1 METPEGPSDAEFIAR
16 VRNGDLEAYG
26 ELYARHHHAAE
37 RMARQLV
44 PANDADD
51 LASDA
56 FAKVLDALRA
66 GGGPDVSFR
75 AYLLTTVRR
84 VHVDRIRSGKKVQS
98 TDDIASYEREPET
111 FDDPTVTGFES
122 GAAAKA
128 FASLPERWQ
137 AVLWH
142 TEVEGEKPAAIA
154 PLLGLT
160 ANGVSALA
168 YRAREGLRQAYLQQH
183 LADVAG
189 DRCRWTTERL
199 GAYVRGGLTKREN
212 KNVREHLDECAKCTA
227 VYLELVEVNSALP
240 ALLAPALL
248 GTAGLG
254 YLAAASGAK
263 VGLVGFFVTG
273 WKKVTE
279 NSTRTAVGAGAV
291 VVVAVAATLAAMA
304 LTGNHTPPAAID
316 QPSQPSQPTAPP
328 ANPTQQPTQPPVKP
342 PVKPTAKPPATKPT
356 QPPASNPTTAPTS
369 APTSAPT
376 TAPSTP
382 APTQTTTVPTPPPTT
397 PTPPKPT
404 PTTPIHYPGMVTIS
418 IPRSGGA
425 PTTQGTGGGAP
436 ATQGGAGAPASAQGG
451 GAPASAR
458 GGSAPVMERSGGS
471 QASAAAS
478 AASGVRFVITIK
490 PPAKNANPV
499 VIQLTYGAELEWPL
513 TTNPPGWTCVKA
525 TGSCTAADAANP
537 QPMAVTF
544 DAPTGGSAADRTF
557 TVSAKT
563 GRLYDSDAATLQPTA
578 STDENLLKILD
589 GRTDPD
595 VHHRILTVA
604 PRANRTKVTL
614 KITYGDALEWPI
626 AANPAGWKCS
636 QTASTC
642 TAADPDKP
650 APLPADFD
658 VPDKSP
664 AAARTFTVTAQADLV
679 SDTDS
684 EVLPAVQQD
693 ESLLQII
700 TPTPGQDPNPFVYN
714 RFLKVN
720 GAQGQR
726 VELDISWG
734 RNLVFL
740 PSFDLGWTCDRTS
753 DIRRATCW
761 TNNYKKPLNS
771 EWNAFFPGKGPDNS
785 VTVHARVGG
794 REDTDSVQIPP
805 SQSRR

>member
-1 METPEGPSDAEFIAR
+1 METPDAPSDAELIAR

-56 FAKVLDALRA
+56 FAKVLDALRG

-84 VHVDRIRSGKKVQS
+84 VHVDRIRSGKKVQT

-189 DRCRWTTERL
+189 DRHRWTVERL

-212 KNVREHLDECAKCTA
+212 RNVREHLDECAKCTA

-279 NSTRTAVGAGAV
+279 NSTRSAVGAGAV
-291 VVVAVAATLAAMA
+291 VVVAVAAVIAAMA
-304 LTGNHTPPAAID
+304 LTGNDTPPAAIK
-316 QPSQPSQPTAPP
+316 QPP
-328 ANPTQQPTQPPVKP
+328 ATQQPTQPPGSNPTVP
-342 PVKPTAKPPATKPT
+342 PKPTAKPPTAK
-356 QPPASNPTTAPTS
+356 PPASNPTQPPT
-369 APTSAPT
+369 TEPT
-376 TAPSTP
+376 TAPTQPSATP
-382 APTQTTTVPTPPPTT
+382 TPTTSTTTPVPTPTPTPPP
-397 PTPPKPT
+397 PT
-404 PTTPIHYPGMVTIS
+404 PTTPVRYPGMVTITM
-418 IPRSGGA
+418 PA
-425 PTTQGTGGGAP
+425 GGGSP
-436 ATQGGAGAPASAQGG
+436 ALEGA
-451 GAPASAR
+451 
-458 GGSAPVMERSGGS
+458 RS
-471 QASAAAS
+471 ASAA
-478 AASGVRFVITIK
+478 GVRFVITIK
-490 PPAKNANPV
+490 PPAGNANPV
-499 VIQLTYGAELEWPL
+499 LITFEYGAELEWPIKG
-513 TTNPPGWTCVKA
+513 NPPGWTCSETA
-525 TGSCTAADAANP
+525 QTCTAANPATP
-537 QPMAVTF
+537 QPISVTF
-544 DAPTGGSAADRTF
+544 DAPTGGSVADRTF
-557 TVSAKT
+557 TVNAKT
-563 GRLYDSDAATLQPTA
+563 GRFYDYASKTLDAQP

-604 PRANRTKVTL
+604 PRTGRKSVTL
-614 KITYGDALEWPI
+614 KITYGAALEWPI

-636 QTASTC
+636 AKTATC
-642 TAADPDKP
+642 TATNPDKP
-650 APLPADFD
+650 APLAADFV
-658 VPDKSP
+658 VPDKSSD
-664 AAARTFTVTAQADLV
+664 AARTFTVAAKADLV

-693 ESLLQII
+693 ESLLQIL
-700 TPTPGQDPNPFVYN
+700 TPTPGSDPNPFVYN

-720 GAQGQR
+720 GAQGR
-726 VELDISWG
+726 KVTLDISWG
-734 RNLVFL
+734 RNLIFL
-740 PSFDLGWTCDRTS
+740 PSFDLGWTCERTS
-753 DIRRATCW
+753 DIRRATCT

-771 EWNAFFPGKGPDNS
+771 EWNAWLPGNGSSNTF
-785 VTVHARVGG
+785 TVHARVGG
-794 REDTDSVQIPP
+794 REDTDSGQIPP
-805 SQSRR
+805 TTTRR

>member
-1 METPEGPSDAEFIAR
+1 METPDAPSDAELIAR

-56 FAKVLDALRA
+56 FAKVLDALRG

-84 VHVDRIRSGKKVQS
+84 VHVDRIRSGKKVQT

-183 LADVAG
+183 LADVGG

-212 KNVREHLDECAKCTA
+212 RNVREHLDECAKCTA

-273 WKKVTE
+273 WKKATE

-291 VVVAVAATLAAMA
+291 VVVAVAAALAAMA
-304 LTGNHTPPAAID
+304 LTGNDTPPAAIN
-316 QPSQPSQPTAPP
+316 QPAPTQATEPP
-328 ANPTQQPTQPPVKP
+328 GQNPTVPP
-342 PVKPTAKPPATKPT
+342 KPTAKPPSAKPPASKPT
-356 QPPASNPTTAPTS
+356 QAPTTAPTTAPTS
-369 APTSAPT
+369 APTEPSATPT
-376 TAPSTP
+376 PTATTP
-382 APTQTTTVPTPPPTT
+382 VPTPPPST

-404 PTTPIHYPGMVTIS
+404 PTTPVLDEGLVTIS
-418 IPRSGGA
+418 IP
-425 PTTQGTGGGAP
+425 
-436 ATQGGAGAPASAQGG
+436 QGG
-451 GAPASAR
+451 GSPVLQETPAATPRSAR
-458 GGSAPVMERSGGS
+458 AD
-471 QASAAAS
+471 
-478 AASGVRFVITIK
+478 ASGIRFVITIK
-490 PPAKNANPV
+490 TPAGNADPV
-499 VIQLTYGAELEWPL
+499 VVGLKYGAELEWPL
-513 TTNPPGWTCVKA
+513 SANPPGWVCSQA
-525 TGSCTAADAANP
+525 SGSCTADDPAAP
-537 QPMAVTF
+537 KPLAVTF
-544 DAPTGGSAADRTF
+544 DAPTGGSNADRTF

-563 GRLYDSDAATLQPTA
+563 GRLYDDDSATVQAKP

-589 GRTDPD
+589 GRADPD

-604 PRANRTKVTL
+604 PRTGRSKVTL
-614 KITYGDALEWPI
+614 KLSYGSALEWPI
-626 AANPAGWKCS
+626 AAKPAGWTCS
-636 QTASTC
+636 PKTATC
-642 TAADPDKP
+642 TALNP
-650 APLPADFD
+650 AQPAALPADFD
-658 VPDKSP
+658 VPDTSSD
-664 AAARTFTVTAQADLV
+664 AARTFTVAATADLV

-684 EVLPAVQQD
+684 EVLPALQQD
-693 ESLLQII
+693 ESLLQIL
-700 TPTPGQDPNPFVYN
+700 TPTPHDDPNPFVYN

-720 GAQGQR
+720 GAQGR
-726 VELDISWG
+726 KVTLDISWG
-734 RNLVFL
+734 RNLIFL
-740 PSFDLGWTCDRTS
+740 PSFDLGWTCERTS
-753 DIRRATCW
+753 DIRRATCT
-761 TNNYKKPLNS
+761 TNSYKKPLNS
-771 EWNAFFPGKGPDNS
+771 EWNAWLPGNGSGNAF
-785 VTVHARVGG
+785 TVHARVGG
-794 REDTDSVQIPP
+794 REDTDTAQIPP
-805 SQSRR
+805 STTRR

>member
-1 METPEGPSDAEFIAR
+1 METPEGPSDAELIAR

-26 ELYARHHHAAE
+26 ELFGRHHHAAE

-56 FAKVLDALRA
+56 FAKVLDALRS
-66 GGGPDVSFR
+66 GGGPDISFR

-84 VHVDRIRSGKKVQS
+84 VHVDRIRSGRKVQA

-212 KNVREHLDECAKCTA
+212 RNVREHLDDCAMCTA

-263 VGLVGFFVTG
+263 VGLVGFVVTG
-273 WKKVTE
+273 WKKATE

-291 VVVAVAATLAAMA
+291 VVVAVAAVLAAMA
-304 LTGNHTPPAAID
+304 LTGNDTPPAAINN
-316 QPSQPSQPTAPP
+316 PP
-328 ANPTQQPTQPPVKP
+328 AQQPTQPPVQPPTVP
-342 PVKPTAKPPATKPT
+342 PVKPPTVKPPSAKPTTA
-356 QPPASNPTTAPTS
+356 PTTAPTS
-369 APTSAPT
+369 EPTEPSPEPTPTPTPPAPT
-376 TAPSTP
+376 TA
-382 APTQTTTVPTPPPTT
+382 TPPAT
-397 PTPPKPT
+397 PTPPV
-404 PTTPIHYPGMVTIS
+404 PTTPILDEGLLTIS
-418 IPRSGGA
+418 MPPGGGG
-425 PTTQGTGGGAP
+425 PTTRAVGT
-436 ATQGGAGAPASAQGG
+436 
-451 GAPASAR
+451 
-458 GGSAPVMERSGGS
+458 
-471 QASAAAS
+471 QAEA
-478 AASGVRFVITIK
+478 VRFVITIRT
-490 PPAKNANPV
+490 PAGSQDPV
-499 VIQLTYGAELEWPL
+499 VVGIKYGSALKWPL
-513 TTNPPGWTCVKA
+513 SGNPSGWTCTPA
-525 TGSCTAADAANP
+525 SGTCTATNSAAP
-537 QPMAVTF
+537 APLPVSF
-544 DAPTGGSAADRTF
+544 DSPTGGTAAQRTF

-563 GRLYDSDAATLQPTA
+563 GRYYDDDSETLTA
-578 STDENLLKILD
+578 PPRTDENLLKIVA
-589 GRTDPD
+589 GKPDPD

-604 PRANRTKVTL
+604 PGTDRSSVTL
-614 KITYGDALEWPI
+614 KITYGSSLEWPI
-626 AANPAGWKCS
+626 AASPAGWKCTVKS
-636 QTASTC
+636 QTC
-642 TAADPDKP
+642 TALNPARP

-658 VPDKSP
+658 VPTDGSS
-664 AAARTFTVTAQADLV
+664 AARTFTVAATAGLV

-684 EVLPAVQQD
+684 QTLPVIQQD

-700 TPTPGQDPNPFVYN
+700 TPTPQTDPNPFVYN

-720 GAQGQR
+720 GVANRR
-726 VELDISWG
+726 VTLDISWG
-734 RNLVFL
+734 RNLSFL
-740 PSFDLGWTCDRTS
+740 SALDQGWTCSRSTDV
-753 DIRRATCW
+753 RRATCW
-761 TNNYKKPLNS
+761 TDNYRKPFNS
-771 EWNAFFPGKGPDNS
+771 EWSSWLPGTGAANQI
-785 VTVHARVGG
+785 TVHARVGG
-794 REDTDSVQIPP
+794 REDTDSAQIPP
-805 SQSRR
+805 TTGRR

>member
-1 METPEGPSDAEFIAR
+1 METPEGPSDAELIAR

-26 ELYARHHHAAE
+26 ELFGRHHHAAE

-44 PANDADD
+44 SANDADD

-56 FAKVLDALRA
+56 FAKVLDALRS
-66 GGGPDVSFR
+66 GGGPDISFR

-84 VHVDRIRSGKKVQS
+84 VHVDRIRSGRKVQT
-98 TDDIASYEREPET
+98 TDDIAAYEREPEG

-212 KNVREHLDECAKCTA
+212 RNVREHLDDCAKCTA

-263 VGLVGFFVTG
+263 VGLVGFVVTG

-291 VVVAVAATLAAMA
+291 VVVAVAAVLAAIA
-304 LTGNHTPPAAID
+304 LTGNETPPAAI
-316 QPSQPSQPTAPP
+316 Q
-328 ANPTQQPTQPPVKP
+328 
-342 PVKPTAKPPATKPT
+342 KPPAQKPT
-356 QPPASNPTTAPTS
+356 QPPAQPPTVPPVKPPTVKPTATQPTTAPTV
-369 APTSAPT
+369 PPPT
-376 TAPSTP
+376 TTTTEPVPTP
-382 APTQTTTVPTPPPTT
+382 TPTPTPTQTTPAPPVPPV
-397 PTPPKPT
+397 
-404 PTTPIHYPGMVTIS
+404 PTTPILDEGLVTITM
-418 IPRSGGA
+418 P
-425 PTTQGTGGGAP
+425 PGGGAP
-436 ATQGGAGAPASAQGG
+436 AYAIPGVHTREADADAG
-451 GAPASAR
+451 
-458 GGSAPVMERSGGS
+458 VN
-471 QASAAAS
+471 
-478 AASGVRFVITIK
+478 FIITIK
-490 PPAKNANPV
+490 VPAANPDPV
-499 VIQLTYGAELEWPL
+499 VIGMKYGAGLDWPL
-513 TTNPPGWTCVKA
+513 SGNPKGWICDKAAGKCTATNPAKPE
-525 TGSCTAADAANP
+525 
-537 QPMAVTF
+537 PMPVTF
-544 DAPTGGSAADRTF
+544 STPDGGSTADRTF

-563 GRLYDSDAATLQPTA
+563 GRLYDDDSETLTA
-578 STDENLLKILD
+578 PPRPDENLLKLVA
-589 GRTDPD
+589 GKADPD

-604 PRANRTKVTL
+604 PGTDRPSVTL
-614 KITYGDALEWPI
+614 KITYGAALDWPI
-626 AANPAGWKCS
+626 AANPAGWKCTEKT
-636 QTASTC
+636 QTC
-642 TAADPDKP
+642 TANAPANP
-650 APLPADFD
+650 APLPADFV
-658 VPDKSP
+658 VPDGGS
-664 AAARTFTVTAQADLV
+664 AAARTYTVAATAGLV

-684 EVLPAVQQD
+684 ETLAGIQQD

-700 TPTPGQDPNPFVYN
+700 TPTWQTDPNPLVYN
-714 RFLKVN
+714 RFLKIN
-720 GAQGQR
+720 GNAGRR
-726 VELDISWG
+726 VTVDISWG
-734 RNLVFL
+734 RNLLFL
-740 PSFDLGWTCDRTS
+740 NVLDFGWTCSRSTDV
-753 DIRRATCW
+753 RRATCW
-761 TNNYKKPLNS
+761 TDNYHKPFNS
-771 EWNAFFPGKGPDNS
+771 EWAALPGTGATNQI
-785 VTVHARVGG
+785 TVHAQVGG
-794 REDTDSVQIPP
+794 REDTDTAQIPP
-805 SQSRR
+805 SNPRR